1 MDLTKGILGADTSLA
16 AVAARLGM
24 VFCLGYGLIR
34 YVNAKRSPLNAI
46 PTVGYS
52 GILTSYITAF
62 QWSTKGRDLIQ
73 EGYDKYP
80 GRAFKVA
87 TISKWVVVLNG
98 PQHVDDVRK
107 APEDVLSFDIAI
119 QETFEQTTQAEYTF
133 GAGLDTHPHHIAAIR
148 SQITRGMVGGYEDLK
163 DEVMEV
169 CNEYISQSDDW
180 VGVHAYSTFLRFVS
194 RIQNRSLVGLPL
206 CRNADYLNVL
216 ERLTLDVTNTAK
228 IINIFPNFLKPLV
241 GRSLRTVTR
250 KLDEGHRLLSP
261 LVEERLNQSKT
272 DPDSLPSDLVSWL
285 INTATHDYHL
295 TVYDLVTRIL
305 VVNFTAIHTTT
316 MAFTQA
322 MYDLAVHPEYV
333 KELREEAETVIAEEG
348 WTKVTLQKLRK
359 MDSFIKE
366 SHRLNGGTSLVM
378 SRKTLKEWTLSDG
391 TMIPPGTFVGVA
403 SDAMCKSE
411 LLFQDANTFKPFRFA
426 EMREGDG
433 ELDSIKHH
441 LVVLDNDHIIF
452 GHGKRACPGRFFAI
466 NGIKTLFTYILL
478 NYDVR
483 LENGSMER
491 PPNIDFE
498 TSSIPN
504 LGAKVMFKKRTT

>member
-1 MDLTKGILGADTSLA
+1 MDFTEGILGADTSLA

-119 QETFEQTTQAEYTF
+119 QEIFEQTTQAEYTF

-148 SQITRGMVGGYEDLK
+148 SQITRGMVGGYDDLK

-169 CNEYISQSDDW
+169 CNEYISQSDGWYNFPTKSLTKSEIVPD
-180 VGVHAYSTFLRFVS
+180 TKPKS
-194 RIQNRSLVGLPL
+194 RWPPAI
-206 CRNADYLNVL
+206 NADYLNVL

-228 IINIFPNFLKPLV
+228 IINIFPNVLKPLV

-261 LVEERLNQSKT
+261 LVEERLNQSKI

-333 KELREEAETVIAEEG
+333 KELREE
-348 WTKVTLQKLRK
+348 
-359 MDSFIKE
+359 
-366 SHRLNGGTSLVM
+366 
-378 SRKTLKEWTLSDG
+378 LK
-391 TMIPPGTFVGVA
+391 P
-403 SDAMCKSE
+403 
-411 LLFQDANTFKPFRFA
+411 
-426 EMREGDG
+426 
-433 ELDSIKHH
+433 
-441 LVVLDNDHIIF
+441 
-452 GHGKRACPGRFFAI
+452 
-466 NGIKTLFTYILL
+466 
-478 NYDVR
+478 
-483 LENGSMER
+483 
-491 PPNIDFE
+491 
-498 TSSIPN
+498 
-504 LGAKVMFKKRTT
+504 